1 MSKNW
6 ILLGVTLLILFTAM
20 PSAAVE
26 LGVRGYYWLPNI
38 EGDVSFDSDDVSGTE
53 LDLVD
58 DLGMEEESYPLIEIF
73 AGFGDHHLTFT
84 YYKADYSG
92 SETLT
97 EDIVFGDT
105 TYTAGVDVDS
115 TLEYTVMDFAYQWD
129 VIDLENFLAGGS
141 IGLVG
146 KVKYLDITASV
157 ESDVESD
164 EADLSV
170 PLPMVGINLHVGILL
185 DIIEARVQVTGI
197 GYDGNS
203 VVEFLGDI
211 SYTPFPFMDIHA
223 GYRSFSMNADVD
235 DVQADLLTAG
245 PYVALTIGF

>member
-6 ILLGVTLLILFTAM
+6 ILLGVTLFIVFMAM

-26 LGVRGYYWLPNI
+26 LGVRGYYWLPNL

-58 DLGMEEESYPLIEIF
+58 DLGMEEESYPMVEIF

-92 SETLT
+92 SETLEET
-97 EDIVFGDT
+97 IEFG
-105 TYTAGVDVDS
+105 GVEYAADDEVDS

-141 IGLVG
+141 LGLVG
-146 KVKYLDITASV
+146 KVKYLDITAGV
-157 ESDVESD
+157 ESDVESE
-164 EADLSV
+164 EADISA
-170 PLPMVGINLHVGILL
+170 PIPMLGVNVHVGILL
-185 DIIEARVQVTGI
+185 DVIEARLQVTGM
-197 GYDGNS
+197 GYSGFS
-203 VVEFLGDI
+203 VVEFLGDV

-223 GYRSFSMNADVD
+223 GYRSFSISVDVD
-235 DVQADLLTAG
+235 DVEANLLTAG